1 LVLTFTKK
9 TRSDLLRKLR
19 KLNLSFFLRKKME
32 SRIKNFHALA
42 NDMLSWK
49 NINSDSDQL
58 KFTREFIVR
67 NKLQEDEANF
77 KKEVARVR

>member
-1 LVLTFTKK
+1 
-9 TRSDLLRKLR
+9 
-19 KLNLSFFLRKKME
+19 ME

-67 NKLQEDEANF
+67 NKLQESEANF
-77 KKEVARVR
+77 KKEIARVR